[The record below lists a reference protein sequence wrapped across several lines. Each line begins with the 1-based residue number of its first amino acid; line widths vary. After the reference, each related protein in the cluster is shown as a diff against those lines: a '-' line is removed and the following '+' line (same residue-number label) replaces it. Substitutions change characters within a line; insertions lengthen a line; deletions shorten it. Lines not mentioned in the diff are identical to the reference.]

1 MANADGTRKPYSA
14 FRYLATCNDMRTF
27 KDKDGNDVKESMEAR
42 DIKDYAE
49 LAAAFV
55 SLGFPQA
62 EIDAIHDVTAAAL
75 HCGEL
80 QLDPSTFDDGKANT
94 PVSITSTATVKQ
106 IAKLLGI
113 QDY

>member
-1 MANADGTRKPYSA
+1 
-14 FRYLATCNDMRTF
+14 MRTF